1 MEASHDI
8 PSEFTSKHGQHRMN
22 ITAKHN
28 LKVLVLIKLEAVEVF
43 KLWLFLVVIFR
54 NKQVVGKADCKYK

>member
-1 MEASHDI
+1 MEASRDV
-8 PSEFTSKHGQHRMN
+8 PSECTSKHGQHRMN

-43 KLWLFLVVIFR
+43 KL
-54 NKQVVGKADCKYK
+54 

>member
-1 MEASHDI
+1 MEASRDI
-8 PSEFTSKHGQHRMN
+8 PSECTSNHGQHQMN
-22 ITAKHN
+22 IMAKHY